1 MSDVSQGPGW
11 WQASDGKWYPPEQF
25 PGATTTPVEPGPPP
39 GPGPVPGPA
48 PKIGGPPP
56 PKSSNKGCMIALI
69 VVLVLFLGAG
79 VAAVVGLGL
88 LGSKIEEAAESGDL
102 FGKDSCDFITTGDI
116 EGVLGGKYSIIQLG
130 GLTEIATPALDA
142 RVLPDGKTCW
152 ASPESTS
159 ANKPGRTVRLA
170 RLQTSDAEARYEQE
184 LTQAKGVKQDRGG
197 GLTVESQSYLNKEV
211 NAGDEAFCT
220 TGDFTGSSG
229 VLVRRGDT
237 LIYVSMFGDLGAD
250 DTPDISLDT
259 DDGTI
264 KFGSDDEHC
273 ELAQKIAAKVK

>member
-1 MSDVSQGPGW
+1 MV
-11 WQASDGKWYPPEQF
+11 
-25 PGATTTPVEPGPPP
+25 
-39 GPGPVPGPA
+39 
-48 PKIGGPPP
+48 GGPPP
-56 PKSSNKGCMIALI
+56 PKSSNKGCLIALI
-69 VVLVLFLGAG
+69 VVLVLFVGAG
-79 VAAVVGLGL
+79 AAAMIGLGW
-88 LGSKIEEAAESGDL
+88 LGSKVEKAAESGDL
-102 FGKDSCDFITTGDI
+102 FGKDSCDFIATGDI

-159 ANKPGRTVRLA
+159 SNQSGRTVRLA
-170 RLQTSDAEARYEQE
+170 RLQTNDAEARYKQE

-197 GLTVESQSYLNKEV
+197 GMTVESQSYLNKEV
-211 NAGDEAFCT
+211 NFGDEAFCT

-237 LIYVSMFGDLGAD
+237 LIYVSMFGDLEMQD
-250 DTPDISLDT
+250 SPDISI
-259 DDGTI
+259 GSENGAI